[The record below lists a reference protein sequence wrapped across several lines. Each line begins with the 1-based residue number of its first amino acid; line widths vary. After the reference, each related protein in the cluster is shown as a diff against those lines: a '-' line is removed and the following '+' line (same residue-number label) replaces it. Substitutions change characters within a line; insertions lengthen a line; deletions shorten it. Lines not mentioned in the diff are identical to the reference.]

1 MKNARI
7 IYRLINDLL
16 RYLLK
21 YACMD
26 TYTETD
32 IEQALAESGRI
43 CEVYK
48 NAPHGIGFLARKLC
62 VAVNSYFSELE
73 KKEKEKKDMR
83 NNEQKQR

>member
-1 MKNARI
+1 MKNAKI
-7 IYRLINDLL
+7 IYQLMNDLL

-26 TYTETD
+26 TYTEAD

-48 NAPHGIGFLARKLC
+48 DAPHGIGFLAWKMC
-62 VAVNSYFSELE
+62 VAINSYFMQLDRRKNE
-73 KKEKEKKDMR
+73 DGR
-83 NNEQKQR
+83 NYMP